1 MNTKIQE
8 CWSVQAKACLGVW
21 SALAAVLSL
30 AIPMNAS
37 EPVSLNALLETHR
50 TTAKLPGLAA
60 AVVRGGETIAI
71 GAVGVR
77 RDGGTDKVTVSD
89 KWHIG
94 SCTKSM
100 TASLAAMLIEEGKF
114 RWNTT
119 LAEAFPQ
126 LAAKMKPDWR
136 TVTFEQLLS
145 HTGGAPPNLD
155 ADGLWGRLWQRA
167 NRPPLEQRAY
177 AVAEL
182 LTKHQPVAK
191 PGAKYEYSNAGFM
204 LVGHAIGTKLGK
216 PWEEIMRER
225 LFKPLGMNSAGFGPA
240 ASVGKMDQPWGHT
253 KKLLGGLNP
262 IPPGVQAD
270 NPAAIGP
277 AGTVHCS
284 IGDLA
289 KYVAWHTRGE
299 RGGDKLLKAESFKKL
314 HTLVSKEGEYA
325 LGWVVLKRGW
335 GGGEV
340 LMHNGSNTMNY
351 TVLWLAP
358 KKDFAVVIS
367 TNFGGDGAAAAV
379 DKLVGE
385 LIQKFLPKN

>member
-1 MNTKIQE
+1 MQTI
-8 CWSVQAKACLGVW
+8 
-21 SALAAVLSL
+21 AAPAPASL
-30 AIPMNAS
+30 DS
-37 EPVSLNALLETHR
+37 LLEPIR
-50 TTAKLPGLAA
+50 AEKKLPALAA
-60 AVVRGGETIAI
+60 AVVRGGETVAI
-71 GAVGVR
+71 GAVGFR
-77 RDGGTDKVTVSD
+77 KDGGTDKVTVLD

-100 TASLAAMLIEEGKF
+100 TASLTAMLVEEGKF
-114 RWNTT
+114 RWDTT
-119 LAEAFPQ
+119 LAEAFPE
-126 LAAKMKPDWR
+126 LAAKMKPEWR
-136 TVTFEQLLS
+136 PVTFEQLLL

-155 ADGLWGRLWQRA
+155 ADGLWGRLCQRA
-167 NRPPLEQRAY
+167 DKPPLEQRAY
-177 AVAEL
+177 AVSEL
-182 LTKHQPVAK
+182 LTKHKPIAK

-204 LVGHAIGTKLGK
+204 LVGHAIETKLGK

-225 LFKPLGMNSAGFGPA
+225 LFKPLGMDSAGFGPA
-240 ASVGKMDQPWGHT
+240 ASVGKVDQPWGHT
-253 KKLLGGLNP
+253 KKLLGGLKSV
-262 IPPGVQAD
+262 PPGVQAD

-277 AGTVHCS
+277 AGIVHCS

-299 RGGDKLLKAESFKKL
+299 RGGDRLLKAESFKKL

-358 KKDFAVVIS
+358 KRDFAVVVC
-367 TNFGGDGAAAAV
+367 TNFGGAGAAEAADQV
-379 DKLVGE
+379 VGE
-385 LIQKFLPKN
+385 LIQKFLQQK